1 MGYGWQPCPQSNMTE
16 RVNRTLKPL
25 IAIYAQQQPTSWDK
39 EIQKIAYAIRT
50 AVNET
55 TGETPAFMMFGRD
68 PRGPLD
74 LLIGERTEDAQLNT
88 DEHGQ
93 IQEYKKNLINNL
105 RYAYNIVKEH
115 AEIEKLKQKGK
126 YDRHTTDRRY
136 TEGDLVWVAIPTKQ
150 IGENSI
156 AGKLQP
162 HYQGP
167 CRLIKQLTP
176 STFTVLRINDNVQLG
191 ATNTDRLKP
200 YCEPIINKRNT
211 TVTENDQTTNE
222 RQRTTTNINDE
233 SMDDDLNL
241 QNVKEN
247 NPSTCDAPP
256 QRRMSNRHHRVPIRY
271 IEN

>member
-1 MGYGWQPCPQSNMTE
+1 M
-16 RVNRTLKPL
+16 
-25 IAIYAQQQPTSWDK
+25 DK
-39 EIQKIAYAIRT
+39 FK
-50 AVNET
+50 
-55 TGETPAFMMFGRD
+55 
-68 PRGPLD
+68 
-74 LLIGERTEDAQLNT
+74 NT
-88 DEHGQ
+88 
-93 IQEYKKNLINNL
+93 KKKLINNL

-136 TEGDLVWVAIPTKQ
+136 TEGDLVWVSIPTKQ

-191 ATNTDRLKP
+191 ATNTDCLKP
-200 YCEPIINKRNT
+200 YFEPIINKRNT

>member
-1 MGYGWQPCPQSNMTE
+1 
-16 RVNRTLKPL
+16 
-25 IAIYAQQQPTSWDK
+25 
-39 EIQKIAYAIRT
+39 
-50 AVNET
+50 
-55 TGETPAFMMFGRD
+55 
-68 PRGPLD
+68 
-74 LLIGERTEDAQLNT
+74 
-88 DEHGQ
+88 
-93 IQEYKKNLINNL
+93 
-105 RYAYNIVKEH
+105 
-115 AEIEKLKQKGK
+115 
-126 YDRHTTDRRY
+126 
-136 TEGDLVWVAIPTKQ
+136 
-150 IGENSI
+150 
-156 AGKLQP
+156 
-162 HYQGP
+162 YQGP

-200 YCEPIINKRNT
+200 YCELIINKRNT